1 MVVAAGLVPPPVV
14 AVLIRVAGR
23 LRAVAWDQGSAVQR
37 GVRRGYRHVQRSEE
51 NEKERRAGEQQ
62 QERAS
67 DQQVTSASMLR
78 PRSVGLVTE
87 M

>member
-14 AVLIRVAGR
+14 AVLSRVAGPV
-23 LRAVAWDQGSAVQR
+23 RAVAWHHGSAVRR
-37 GVRRGYRHVQRSEE
+37 GVRRSCRYVQRSEE